1 MNTPNDEIMLKE
13 IVEDYIAIM
22 EEGNEEKFK
31 ELWHPKAVRFG
42 MGNAKELHA
51 FDRDEIIKF
60 SIKGLQNLRKQ
71 IPDQSMVKFTIDE
84 ILDIKCIEG
93 CIASVELKWH
103 MLLPGSKGIHHTFIQ
118 FAKDKDIWYIVNVLD
133 KGFEIV
139 EE

>member
-13 IVEDYIAIM
+13 LVEDYLAIM

-31 ELWHPKAVRFG
+31 KLWHPKAIRFG
-42 MGNAKELHA
+42 LGNDKELNA
-51 FDRDEIIKF
+51 FDLDDMIKF
-60 SIKGLQNLRKQ
+60 SLNGLKNLRKQ
-71 IPDQSMVKFTIDE
+71 LPDPSIVQFKID
-84 ILDIKCIEG
+84 DIIELKCIEG
-93 CIASVELKWH
+93 CIASVEMKWH

-118 FAKDKDIWYIVNVLD
+118 FAKDKNIWYIVNILD